1 MMKVNRKKK
10 KILSL
15 FLAVCMAFSV
25 MPANLVPV
33 KAAVSDKYQIGGV
46 FLDMDGTTEGNDGAW
61 KWDGASKTVTILKSV
76 ELNSASG
83 PDKKMEAPYTMVTMG
98 LPAGTTIVL
107 KDGVKAQVTSY
118 YADAIYCEGDLTIT
132 GNGALNAYGS
142 NNGDA
147 AAEQDSTKK
156 ADGNQPGTT
165 GNTTGYEG
173 DDTAT
178 GSAIV
183 CHGKLTIG
191 SSDTTPFVY
200 AFSRGYTD
208 HTLEINADG
217 LTGESNPVGEILS
230 GHVEITSFIPQ
241 EAKIYAG
248 GSDRYLA
255 VKGDSALQYPAKN
268 MDNVTL
274 SAGKVSEPDS
284 YYYGT
289 DADYYYVMY
298 NINAGKGGNGLPATK
313 IQVKTKNGN
322 PADLTVTAGPQTGYV
337 FCGWNTTAEAADVLE
352 SYTVNGAEVTLYA
365 IYKKKEET
373 PAATVNYAASQLTGL
388 TANASYVI
396 TFAGSDEIKTAEA
409 DSEGKIT
416 IDDLFDYYG
425 KEISVVKAA
434 TDTTAS
440 SDAQTI
446 TLASP
451 SASLTAASFTVTQA
465 TNGEKKAKITEY
477 GKTSFS
483 ADYEYSTDNGNTWV
497 SGTGEAVLIDAE
509 SAGSTVLVRKAA
521 TDKAPASEAVELT
534 INKAQTKE
542 TTPAATVNYAS
553 SQLENLIEG
562 EKYLVT
568 VGDGAAQ
575 TKTAETGGKITVD
588 GLTEG
593 GKTVTVVKAGNG
605 TTSYNSDAQT
615 IVLDTPVSA
624 PTENTFTVDEAEGTG
639 TTATISGITNEYEYS
654 TDGGKNWTP
663 GDGSDV
669 TVNAGESILI
679 RKPATENTAASET
692 LEITTRG
699 QQTQEQ
705 APGASVD
712 YTSSKLTN
720 LTAGEKY
727 LVKIGSG
734 EAVEMT
740 ADADGKLELENLSSY
755 GGQEL
760 LIVKKGNGTT
770 TYDSKA
776 QTITLEKKAASPSK
790 DGFTVINGETQSVVK
805 NITSEYEYST
815 DNGASWTKGNGTDVT
830 VPAGTEILIRK
841 IATEDEPES
850 EAVKVETKAMTPEA
864 APAVSVDY
872 TAGKLTGLVPNAE
885 YAIAVDGKTIT
896 FKADASGKTDLS
908 SYYGKTIAIVKKGN
922 GTTTCDSAAQTLKV
936 AAQVKAPSEN
946 KFPVSQDESGK
957 VVIKN
962 VTSDMEYSL
971 NNGAKW
977 ITGTGADVVVSAGTT
992 VLIRKKGSTT
1002 TPPSDPVVINTAS
1015 KVSAAKVEQNIINAN
1030 TDKGDVSG
1038 SGFSKLCLKATGKST
1053 SIKLSWKKLKGVNGY
1068 ILYGSQCGSKMKR
1081 IKTFKGASKTSY
1093 TAKKLKKGKYYK
1105 YMVVAYKNVNG
1116 KKVVVASS
1124 KSVHAIATKGTKKGN
1139 PTAVKLSASKVSV
1152 KVGKTKTIRA
1162 SFTKQKGRTV
1172 QIHIAKLRYESSNKK
1187 VVTVNSKGKIK
1198 GKKKGTAYI
1207 YVYAQNGVYKRV
1219 KVTVK

>member
-1 MMKVNRKKK
+1 MMKLNGKKK

-15 FLAVCMAFSV
+15 FLTVCMAFSV
-25 MPANLVPV
+25 LPANLVPV
-33 KAAVSDKYQIGGV
+33 KAAISDKYQIAGV

-61 KWDGASKTVTILKSV
+61 KWDGTSKTVTILKSV
-76 ELNSASG
+76 ELNAESG
-83 PDKKMEAPYTMVTMG
+83 PDKEMKTPYTMVTMG

-107 KDGVKAQVTSY
+107 NDGVKAQVTSY

-147 AAEQDSTKK
+147 AAEQDKK
-156 ADGNQPGTT
+156 AEGNQPGTT

-200 AFSRGYTD
+200 AFSRGYTNR
-208 HTLEINADG
+208 TLEINADG
-217 LTGESNPVGEILS
+217 HTGENDPVGEILN
-230 GHVEITSFIPQ
+230 GHVEITSFIPA
-241 EAKIYAG
+241 EARIYAG

-255 VKGDSALQYPAKN
+255 VAGDSALQYPARN
-268 MDNVTL
+268 TDNVTL
-274 SAGKVSEPDS
+274 SAGRVSEADG
-284 YYYGT
+284 YYYGA

-298 NINAGKGGNGLPATK
+298 NVNAAKGGSGLPATK

-322 PADLTVTAGPQTGYV
+322 PADLTVTAGAQTGYV
-337 FCGWNTTAEAADVLE
+337 FCGWSTTAEATDILE
-352 SYTVNGAEVTLYA
+352 SYTVNGAEVTLFA
-365 IYKKKEET
+365 VYKKKEAT
-373 PAATVNYAASQLTGL
+373 PAAAVNYAASQLTGL
-388 TANASYVI
+388 TAGASYVI
-396 TFAGSDEIKTAEA
+396 TCDGSDKSETLTA
-409 DSEGKIT
+409 DSEGKIK
-416 IDDLFDYYG
+416 IENLSDYYG
-425 KEISVVKAA
+425 KEISIVKAA
-434 TDTTAS
+434 SDTTAA
-440 SDAQTI
+440 SDAQKI
-446 TLASP
+446 TLAMP
-451 SASLTAASFTVTQA
+451 SSEPSTGSFSVEQA
-465 TNGEKKAKITEY
+465 TEGQTEAVIAEK
-477 GKTSFS
+477 GSQGLS
-483 ADYEYSTDNGNTWV
+483 AVYEYSIDNGTTWTK
-497 SGTGEAVLIDAE
+497 GTGAAVSIDAE
-509 SAGSTVLVRKAA
+509 NAGSTVLIRTAA
-521 TDKAPASEAVELT
+521 TDTAPASEAVEIT
-534 INKAQTKE
+534 INKAQIQE
-542 TTPAATVNYAS
+542 PTPAATVNYS
-553 SQLENLIEG
+553 TSKLENLTPNAEYLITIEG
-562 EKYLVT
+562 GE
-568 VGDGAAQ
+568 AQ
-575 TKTAETGGKITVD
+575 TKTADADGRIAIA

-593 GKTVTVVKAGNG
+593 GKTVTLVKAGNG
-605 TTSYNSDAQT
+605 TTTYNSEAQ
-615 IVLDTPVSA
+615 IIALDQPETA
-624 PTENTFTVDEAEGTG
+624 PTEDKFTVTEAEGAG
-639 TTATISGITNEYEYS
+639 TEAVISSITSEYEYS
-654 TDGGKNWTP
+654 KDGGNTWTQ
-663 GDGSDV
+663 GDGTDV
-669 TVNAGESILI
+669 TVEAGESILI
-679 RKPATENTAASET
+679 RKPATEDTAASEP

-705 APGASVD
+705 SPKAAVD
-712 YTSSKLTN
+712 YTSSGLTN
-720 LTAGEKY
+720 LTAGGKY

-740 ADADGKLELENLSSY
+740 ADQDGKIKIENLSSY

-760 LIVKKGNGTT
+760 SIVKRGNGTT
-770 TYDSKA
+770 TYDSEA
-776 QTITLEKKAASPSK
+776 QKITLEKKAVSPSK
-790 DGFTVINGETQSVVK
+790 DGFTVINGEKEAVIK

-830 VPAGTEILIRK
+830 VPAGTELLIRK
-841 IATEDEPES
+841 AATEETPES
-850 EAVKVETKAMTPEA
+850 ETVKVGTKALAQEATPS
-864 APAVSVDY
+864 VSADY
-872 TAGKLTGLVPNAE
+872 QAGKLTGLVPNAE
-885 YAIAVDGKTIT
+885 YVITVDGKTIT
-896 FKADASGKTDLS
+896 FKADASGKTDIS

-936 AAQVKAPSEN
+936 AAQVTAPSEN

-971 NNGAKW
+971 NNGVKW
-977 ITGTGADVVVSAGTT
+977 TTGTGADVVVSAGTT

-1015 KVSAAKVEQNIINAN
+1015 KVSVEKIEQNIVKAN

-1038 SGFSKLCLKATGKST
+1038 SVFSKLCLKATGKST
-1053 SIKLSWKKLKGVNGY
+1053 SIKLSWKKIKGVNGY

-1139 PTAVKLSASKVSV
+1139 PTAVKLSASKISV

-1162 SFTKQKGRTV
+1162 SYTKPKGKKI